1 MYPSHVVA
9 CRGIASC
16 DSIRLVH
23 GVVNG
28 KRGSEGTKAEGAE
41 MGISFINDP
50 EHWRNRAEE
59 ARTLADQMNEEP
71 SKQMML
77 RIAAEYDRLAERA
90 ELRAQGAS
98 PQRPKGSSPAG

>member
-28 KRGSEGTKAEGAE
+28 KRGSEGTKAGRAE
-41 MGISFINDP
+41 MGRSFKLIPPPSSFEDVRMLAP
-50 EHWRNRAEE
+50 DYRNAMLVLVPLEVRRRA
-59 ARTLADQMNEEP
+59 D
-71 SKQMML
+71 S
-77 RIAAEYDRLAERA
+77 
-90 ELRAQGAS
+90 AS
-98 PQRPKGSSPAG
+98 LP